1 LISCTN
7 GHTIQFLFRVVVYDL
22 SNFSDGLEP
31 SINDMVLKNTKRLVG
46 AKRV

>member
-1 LISCTN
+1 
-7 GHTIQFLFRVVVYDL
+7 VYDF

-31 SINDMVLKNTKRLVG
+31 SIIDMELKNTKRLVG